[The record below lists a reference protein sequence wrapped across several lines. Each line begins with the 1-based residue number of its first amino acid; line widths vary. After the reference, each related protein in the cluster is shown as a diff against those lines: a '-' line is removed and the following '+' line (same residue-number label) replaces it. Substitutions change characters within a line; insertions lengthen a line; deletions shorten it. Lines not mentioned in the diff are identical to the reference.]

1 MAGLVT
7 ETFTSNG
14 TCTIPI
20 NSRNVTITVAGARGA
35 AGGNG
40 GSAGG
45 FGAKGTFKYK
55 VNYVARSL
63 DIVIGA
69 VGSGTT
75 GGASNIASGGNGGTG
90 IYRTITY
97 GTDEQSLYAGT
108 KCTGD
113 GGCGWLWQYVCIPNG
128 YTKRYN
134 CNVNAFGNCSPG
146 KGPDTTVTCYKD
158 VPTSSNNDTE
168 SNGGGG
174 GGATGIPGLIIAAGG
189 GGSQGGP
196 TVTAG
201 ADGSGFQSSSEYST
215 ATNGTSQGD
224 NGFSPGLGGTGGGGT
239 GGNSYYNSSLLEQ
252 IGLSI
257 LYSGDPYIE
266 VTYDIVDPEINSFSA
281 SPNPQTSGTVGNPS
295 SLSALAWTTTFA
307 QSVSINQSIGVVELN
322 ETSYPIDTGLQSVAG
337 SNSPA
342 TKAYTLSACIG
353 TNCVTQTV
361 IVSVF
366 NDNTPNDF
374 TIPNQIDKNPN
385 EVVIINVGNI
395 TGIDM
400 KTAVTSLSGECDF
413 SINDNLYSGS
423 QIIESGQSLK
433 IRTFALALNTSELGL
448 VNTKTCQIKVGTL
461 IKTFTVSTRVPV
473 VAEIFDFANAKNEWP
488 HPKID
493 TTANPTFPYIET
505 VPAITMDDIETQVRI
520 KTNNGNT
527 QVRVKSPGQSYGDW
541 KFTESI

>member
-1 MAGLVT
+1 MAGQVT
-7 ETFTSNG
+7 ENFTSNG
-14 TCTIPI
+14 TCTIPV
-20 NSRNVTITVAGARGA
+20 NSRNVTITVAGASGA

-97 GTDEQSLYAGT
+97 GTEEQSLYAGT
-108 KCTGD
+108 KCSGN
-113 GGCGWLWQYVCIPNG
+113 GGCNWLYSNVCVVNG
-128 YTKRYN
+128 YTKRYT
-134 CNVNAFGNCSPG
+134 CNVNVFGNCSPG
-146 KGPDTTVTCYKD
+146 KGPDYTVTCYRD
-158 VPTSSNNDTE
+158 VATSSNNDTT

-201 ADGSGFQSSSEYST
+201 ADGGVFQGLSEYST
-215 ATNGTSQGD
+215 PTDGTTRGD
-224 NGFSPGLGGTGGGGT
+224 NGLSPGLGGTGGGGT
-239 GGNSYYNSSLLEQ
+239 YGSSFYDPTLLEQ
-252 IGLSI
+252 IGLSTT
-257 LYSGDPYIE
+257 YSDAPYIE
-266 VTYDIVDPEINSFSA
+266 VTYELVDPEINTFTA
-281 SPNPQTSGTVGNPS
+281 TPNPQTSGTVGNPS
-295 SLSALAWTTTFA
+295 SLTSLSWTTTFA
-307 QSVSINQSIGVVELN
+307 QTVTINQSIGAVDLDN
-322 ETSYPIDTGLQSVAG
+322 QDYPIDTGLQSIAG

-353 TNCVTQTV
+353 TNCVTETV
-361 IVSVF
+361 TVSVF

-374 TIPNQIDKNPN
+374 TIPNQIDKTPN
-385 EVVIINVGNI
+385 EEIIINVGKI

-400 KTAVTSLSGECDF
+400 KTAVQSLSGGCDF
-413 SINDNLYSGS
+413 SIDGNAYSGS
-423 QIIESGQSLK
+423 QVIISEETLR
-433 IRTFALALNTSELGL
+433 IRTFALAFNTSDLGL
-448 VNTKTCQIKVGTL
+448 ANTKTCQIKIGTL
-461 IKTFTVSTRVPV
+461 IKTFTVSTRAPV
-473 VAEIFDFANAKNEWP
+473 TLEVFDFENRTNEFP

-493 TTANPTFPYIET
+493 TTPAITSPNIET
-505 VPAITMDDIETQVRI
+505 VPEITINDIETQVRI